1 VKRGGPLLLNRW
13 LTPSLYDSVVSY
25 VPIPSTIR
33 RLNCAARSAGT
44 CGGCGAAGLV
54 DDGAD
59 GVDDGFWGLIGDAVI
74 AVGDHDLAA
83 LRGKM
88 SEGGLK
94 LVYPCFVELVG
105 LLGSDGIIVG
115 LPVLECGENDDGDV
129 A

>member
-1 VKRGGPLLLNRW
+1 MVN
-13 LTPSLYDSVVSY
+13 
-25 VPIPSTIR
+25 
-33 RLNCAARSAGT
+33 
-44 CGGCGAAGLV
+44 
-54 DDGAD
+54 DGVD

-74 AVGDHDLAA
+74 AGGDHDLAA

-94 LVYPCFVELVG
+94 LVYPCFVELVD